1 MSGHLLGSA
10 TSSNPVRRFAYP
22 APLDKRGS
30 SQMEWSENG
39 RILIVE
45 DDVLVSTQMEIALN
59 EAGFEIVGTAASGEE
74 ALHLAEL
81 HQPDLAVMDI
91 RLAGEKDG
99 IDTALEL
106 FGLRGIRCI
115 FASAHSDDDAHRR
128 ATAASPLGWLQK
140 PYMMESL
147 ALLVRSAINEV
158 RSQSG

>member
-1 MSGHLLGSA
+1 MPGHLLASPA
-10 TSSNPVRRFAYP
+10 SPSRVRSFAYS

-30 SQMEWSENG
+30 SQTESSENG

-45 DDVLVSTQMEIALN
+45 DDFLVSSQMEIALN
-59 EAGFEIVGTAASGEE
+59 EAGFEVVGTAASGEE
-74 ALHLAEL
+74 ALHLAEV

-106 FGLRGIRCI
+106 FGLHRIRCV
-115 FASAHSDDDAHRR
+115 FASAHSDEDSRRR

-147 ALLVRSAINEV
+147 ASLVRSALNEV
-158 RSQSG
+158 R

>member
-10 TSSNPVRRFAYP
+10 ASSNPARRFAYP

-30 SQMEWSENG
+30 SQTEWSENG

-45 DDVLVSTQMEIALN
+45 DDFLVSTQMEIALN
-59 EAGFEIVGTAASGEE
+59 EAGFEVVGTAASGEE

-81 HQPDLAVMDI
+81 HQPDLTVMDI
-91 RLAGEKDG
+91 RLAGKKDG

-106 FGLRGIRCI
+106 FGLHGIRCI
-115 FASAHSDDDAHRR
+115 FASAHSDDDARRR
-128 ATAASPLGWLQK
+128 AAAASPLGWLQK

-147 ALLVRSAINEV
+147 ASLVRSAINEV